1 MFSAEETAASK
12 ESVDAEKDAEM
23 KEGKSRKSAGNLT
36 AISEEDE
43 EKEITGGDEIV
54 VIETINDERNVK
66 KTQENKEDNQDK
78 DKKEGKD
85 NQICD
90 EPEEEEI
97 QVNIER
103 AEEPAVNSKKKS
115 AVINIPSHDVR
126 KREAIR
132 SHVTKS
138 LSQGM
143 MGRSRVSVRSST
155 ACNMM

>member
-1 MFSAEETAASK
+1 
-12 ESVDAEKDAEM
+12 M
-23 KEGKSRKSAGNLT
+23 KEGKSRKSAANLT
-36 AISEEDE
+36 SISEEDE
-43 EKEITGGDEIV
+43 EKENTGGDEIV

-85 NQICD
+85 NQIRN
-90 EPEEEEI
+90 EPKEEI

-103 AEEPAVNSKKKS
+103 VEEPAVNSKKKS
-115 AVINIPSHDVR
+115 AVINIPSHDLR

-138 LSQGM
+138 LSEGM